1 MICMKKILAISSA
14 LLMITAVFTGCG
26 ADRNNESEDGSYFE
40 SHDYG
45 RDDRTDSG
53 SSAKDRMDD
62 AVDGVKDAGE
72 DIIGGVTDA
81 ADDIMDG
88 LDGDTDRNTR
98 TSTST
103 SSRTTAD

>member
-1 MICMKKILAISSA
+1 MKKILAISSA

-26 ADRNNESEDGSYFE
+26 ADKNNESDNGSYYD

-45 RDDRTDSG
+45 RDDRTDKG
-53 SSAKDRMDD
+53 DSAKDRMDD

-81 ADDIMDG
+81 ANDVMDG
-88 LDGDTDRNTR
+88 LDGNTERDTR
-98 TSTST
+98 TSTSA
-103 SSRTTAD
+103 RTTAD